1 MPAPKSI
8 ICIET
13 GIIYESIH
21 GAEKLLG
28 KRLNIQAVLS
38 GKRETAGGY
47 HWRYTTEDDFKP
59 RLLKGTTED
68 TPYTNPSHFVK
79 CVETGEI
86 FHSIREAAR
95 KMHVDEINIRS
106 CLRGKQKTSCGFH
119 WEYYFDKD
127 KSQNQT
133 NKNNK
138 NNKNNKQ

>member
-13 GIIYESIH
+13 GIIYSSIH
-21 GAEKLLG
+21 SAEKLLG

-38 GKRETAGGY
+38 GKRPKAGGY

-59 RLLKGTTED
+59 RLLDGTTED
-68 TPYTNPSHFVK
+68 TPYAKPSHFVR

-95 KMHVDEINIRS
+95 RVNTDEINIRS
-106 CLRGKQKTSCGFH
+106 CLHGKQKTSCGFH

-127 KSQNQT
+127 KQQNQT

-138 NNKNNKQ
+138 

>member
-21 GAEKLLG
+21 SAEKLLG

-59 RLLKGTTED
+59 VLLDGTTGE
-68 TPYTNPSHFVK
+68 TAYSKPSKFVR

-86 FHSIREAAR
+86 FHSIRAAT
-95 KMHVDEINIRS
+95 KKTKAIRCHLIE
-106 CLRGKQKTSCGFH
+106 CLRGERKTCGGYH

-127 KSQNQT
+127 KPQN
-133 NKNNK
+133 KANNK
-138 NNKNNKQ
+138 K

>member
-13 GIIYESIH
+13 GIIYSSIH
-21 GAEKLLG
+21 SAEKLLG

-38 GKRETAGGY
+38 GKREKAGGY

-59 RLLKGTTED
+59 VLLDGATED
-68 TPYTNPSHFVK
+68 VSYAKPSHFVR

-86 FHSIREAAR
+86 FYSIREAAR
-95 KMHVDEINIRS
+95 RMGVNEINIRN
-106 CLRGKQKTSCGFH
+106 CLHGKNKTSCCYH

-127 KSQNQT
+127 KQQNQT

-138 NNKNNKQ
+138 R